1 MPLELDPRFAPRRRY
16 LLGIS
21 GGRDSVALLHALL
34 DAGADKLVLC
44 HLNHQLRGLFSVHDA
59 AFVRELAEQH
69 NLPYEIARFH
79 VQRRAEQEQV
89 SIEVA
94 ARRSRHEFFAECA
107 KKHRCSRILLAHH
120 ADDNAETILLN
131 LFRGSAGL
139 KGMRFEST
147 HAVNR
152 RKLTLVRPLLGVR
165 RSEIDDYLADRR
177 LPYRDDAS
185 NEEPFTARNRL
196 RLEALPLLR
205 EIMNRDITPAI
216 VRAVQSS
223 QEDQEALDEL
233 LEVLDLVDPQER
245 LFLPKLR
252 NLPEALQRRAL
263 FLYLQDSGIPDLSR
277 DLITRCLALFDS
289 EGPAK
294 VNLPGDHHLRRR
306 ARRIFVE

>member
-1 MPLELDPRFAPRRRY
+1 
-16 LLGIS
+16 
-21 GGRDSVALLHALL
+21 
-34 DAGADKLVLC
+34 
-44 HLNHQLRGLFSVHDA
+44 
-59 AFVRELAEQH
+59 
-69 NLPYEIARFH
+69 
-79 VQRRAEQEQV
+79 
-89 SIEVA
+89 
-94 ARRSRHEFFAECA
+94 
-107 KKHRCSRILLAHH
+107 
-120 ADDNAETILLN
+120 
-131 LFRGSAGL
+131 
-139 KGMRFEST
+139 
-147 HAVNR
+147 
-152 RKLTLVRPLLGVR
+152 
-165 RSEIDDYLADRR
+165 
-177 LPYRDDAS
+177 
-185 NEEPFTARNRL
+185 
-196 RLEALPLLR
+196 
-205 EIMNRDITPAI
+205 MNRDITPAI